1 MDPIDAAELALSL
14 PEVDPEQP
22 SVARIYDY
30 WLGGSQNFAADRE
43 VARRTAEAMPHLPA
57 AAWANR
63 AFLSRAVHHLVA
75 DLGITQ
81 LLDLGSGVPTV
92 GNVHEVARTAN
103 PEANTVYV
111 DIDPVAIAHARAL
124 LADTPGTEAILADLR
139 HPEAVLAH
147 PLLRDA
153 LDLNRPIAVLMFAVL
168 PFIPD
173 DAEAGA
179 IVRGFMRP
187 AAPGSYLVLSHGAP
201 DREDPGTQQAAVRAY
216 AQRTGVRFTSR
227 TAEQIAPGSPTWT
240 CSHPA
245 WSPSTTGTP
254 TPAPKRAPTP
264 STATALSPANPLRP
278 SRQSTRPAAPRTR
291 SAAS

>member
-22 SVARIYDY
+22 SVARIYDF

-63 AFLSRAVHHLVA
+63 AFLSRVVHHLVA

-92 GNVHEVARTAN
+92 GNVHEVARKAN
-103 PEANTVYV
+103 PEAKTVYV

-124 LADTPGTEAILADLR
+124 LTDVPGTEAILADLR
-139 HPEAVLAH
+139 RPDTVLAH
-147 PLLRDA
+147 PLLGDT
-153 LDLNRPIAVLMFAVL
+153 LDLTRPIAVLMFAVL
-168 PFIPD
+168 HFIPD

-187 AAPGSYLVLSHGAP
+187 AAPGSYLAISHGAP
-201 DREDPGTQQAAVRAY
+201 DRENPATQQAAARAY
-216 AQRTGVRFTSR
+216 AQRTGIPFVSR
-227 TAEQIAPGSPTWT
+227 TPEQITPWIADLDLQSPGLVPIDDW
-240 CSHPA
+240 H
-245 WSPSTTGTP
+245 P
-254 TPAPKRAPTP
+254 TPGTEARPN
-264 STATALSPANPLRP
+264 SLYSYGALARKPV
-278 SRQSTRPAAPRTR
+278 
-291 SAAS
+291 AASDR